1 MCKWRSKIPMEQKN
15 HFYKT
20 LLTFKRGK
28 INANIHWTKTNQTL
42 REYVRLKDTHREE
55 VYTDTKI
62 THTAKRRAKR
72 DI

>member
-1 MCKWRSKIPMEQKN
+1 M
-15 HFYKT
+15 
-20 LLTFKRGK
+20 
-28 INANIHWTKTNQTL
+28 
-42 REYVRLKDTHREE
+42 RLKDTHREE

>member
-1 MCKWRSKIPMEQKN
+1 MEQKN

-42 REYVRLKDTHREE
+42 REYMRLKDTHREE

-62 THTAKRRAKR
+62 THTAKRRAKH